1 MTRKEVCKAAGI
13 SVKTLRLYE
22 EKGLISPAR
31 EYRNGREYREY
42 TPAILR
48 ELERIVILRR
58 ALFTM
63 DEIKTMQTQP
73 GKIPEVFRD
82 YQLWL
87 EQQSRQFQLL
97 HQTASRVQEHALYS
111 LDSLISEL
119 KLTAEK
125 MPLPKMDIKPNF
137 KRLDEMEEPPRHV
150 VHQVNFDETVPNA
163 RVFRQVNLVMDR
175 DKANNVNIAFGFY
188 NDMKREQGQAAGGPV
203 EKEVKTPLWFKI
215 LSLIATVLLLG
226 SAALVIMD
234 HRQGKF
240 WMFMFVMTAL
250 RVAMAQLPHV
260 MDHRKW
266 SKEHMEATQEQL
278 RRERQR
284 KSKIV
289 LLCCLALVVVCG
301 LVYGLYRMLDV
312 QMNPVADYRVC
323 FGAQGYLSEKEV
335 YAMEHVIEAV
345 VGDLDG
351 NGKECTIVE
360 YESIRPNDSRLMSR
374 IPKYMEER
382 VQEAKNLD
390 GERTVLF
397 FFANIENDGFNIC
410 DEFSFNRFCQS
421 MPEDLQAKDNTYCV
435 DVTGLAMF
443 EAVDLGNLP
452 VYACISKSATEEEYQ
467 FAVELLQK
475 MLERS

>member
-119 KLTAEK
+119 KLTAAQ

-163 RVFRQVNLVMDR
+163 RVFRQMNLAMDR

-188 NDMKREQGQAAGGPV
+188 NDLKKEQSQAGGGPV

-266 SKEHMEATQEQL
+266 SKEHIEATQEQL

-284 KSKIV
+284 KSKIA

-301 LVYGLYRMLDV
+301 LVYGLYRMLDE

-323 FGAQGYLSEKEV
+323 FATPWYLSEKDV
-335 YAMEHVIEAV
+335 YAMEHVIEAE

-360 YESIRPNDSRLMSR
+360 YTFVRPNGAGLTAS
-374 IPKYMEER
+374 IPEYLEHSVEEA
-382 VQEAKNLD
+382 ENAD

-410 DEFSFNRFCQS
+410 EEFSFNRFCQS
-421 MPEDLQAKDNTYCV
+421 MPEDLQAEDNKYCV

-443 EAVDLGNLP
+443 KAVDLGDLP

-467 FAVELLQK
+467 FAVELLRK
-475 MLERS
+475 MLEQS